1 MLGNQ
6 VMIIDYYENNREGLP
21 HYVKIVRDKDYIYG
35 DHYAPHDIEVTEFS
49 TGKTRLDVAYQLGVR
64 FRILPKLA
72 LEDGIHSLKM
82 VLPRCWFNV
91 ENTQQLIN
99 ALRQYH
105 RKYNEKMKMFSNKP
119 VRDWSSHACDSAR
132 YMAMS
137 INDLPNK
144 QRPNQQTTV
153 NEYSIHGE

>member
-49 TGKTRLDVAYQLGVR
+49 TGKTRREVAYQLGIR
-64 FRILPKLA
+64 FRILPKLP

-82 VLPRCWFNV
+82 VLPRCWFDAD
-91 ENTQQLIN
+91 NTKELIN

-119 VRDWSSHACDSAR
+119 VKDWSSHACDSAR
-132 YMAMS
+132 YMACLLYTS
-137 INDLPNK
+137 PSPRD
-144 QRPNQQTTV
+144 
-153 NEYSIHGE
+153 

>member
-1 MLGNQ
+1 
-6 VMIIDYYENNREGLP
+6 MIIVLF
-21 HYVKIVRDKDYIYG
+21 
-35 DHYAPHDIEVTEFS
+35 YAVLGGMKGITYTQVAQYCILIFAFMVPAIFIS
-49 TGKTRLDVAYQLGVR
+49 IQMTGNPIPQLGFGGESVEGGY
-64 FRILPKLA
+64 LLDKL
-72 LEDGIHSLKM
+72 DGLNEQ
-82 VLPRCWFNV
+82 LGFNQYTD
-91 ENTQQLIN
+91 NTKPLID

-105 RKYNEKMKMFSNKP
+105 RKYNEKMKMFGNKP

-144 QRPNQQTTV
+144 QRPDQKTTV